1 MDAKVLEKLSFEES
15 YERLEE
21 IIRKLEEGQLS
32 LEESLALYEEG
43 VQLARHCERT
53 LDAAELRVTQ
63 LLAAAS
69 EDIDLPSPLDE
80 RENEA

>member
-1 MDAKVLEKLSFEES
+1 MDAKALEQLSFEEG
-15 YERLEE
+15 YERLEQ

-43 VQLARHCERT
+43 VRLARHCEHA

-63 LLAAAS
+63 LLMAAS
-69 EDIDLPSPLDE
+69 EETPPSDWSE
-80 RENEA
+80 AREG

>member
-1 MDAKVLEKLSFEES
+1 MDAKALERLSFEES

-21 IIRKLEEGQLS
+21 IIHKLEEGQLS

-63 LLAAAS
+63 LLGAAS
-69 EDIDLPSPLDE
+69 DDIYLPSSADE
-80 RENEA
+80 REDEA

>member
-1 MDAKVLEKLSFEES
+1 MNRKALEHLSFEEG

-21 IIRKLEEGQLS
+21 IIRQLEEGQLS

-43 VQLARHCERT
+43 VRLARHCEHT

-63 LLAAAS
+63 LLMETS
-69 EDIDLPSPLDE
+69 EEISPPGLPEDE
-80 RENEA
+80 EE